1 MVTKI
6 QIAGKLKFY
15 SKPYGRQWKW
25 RYQVHGH
32 LTEPKL
38 QIPKSLEN
46 VKIIDPLHPESIPKP
61 ELPKWTPSRRH
72 PLLES
77 FFPQYS
83 IKDNPNYHETPIK
96 MFDNDTKFHAGIDQA
111 CLLTKSQPI
120 KGIPSAIKSSIK
132 GLDLS
137 FQVYKQLI

>member
-32 LTEPKL
+32 MIEQKL
-38 QIPKSLEN
+38 NIPKGLEN
-46 VKIIDPLHPESIPKP
+46 AKIIDPLNPETLPKP
-61 ELPKWTPSRRH
+61 EQPKWIPSRRH
-72 PLLES
+72 PLLEQ
-77 FFPQYS
+77 FFPKLS

-96 MFDNDTKFHAGIDQA
+96 MFDNSIKLHAGIDQA
-111 CLLTKSQPI
+111 CLLTKTQPV
-120 KGIPSAIKSSIK
+120 KGLPLSIK
-132 GLDLS
+132 NS
-137 FQVYKQLI
+137 IENQETSSQVLKNT